1 LEDFDF
7 VSVKLLMS
15 WDILPGQEKT
25 YFDFVMQTFA
35 PGMVKLGLQPT
46 EAWYTLFGDA
56 PQILTGGVTDSVDKM
71 REILDSVEWDELK
84 SDLLEYVTNFQFKVV
99 PATGR
104 FQL

>member
-1 LEDFDF
+1 

-46 EAWYTLFGDA
+46 EAWYTLYGDA
-56 PQILTGGVTDSVDKM
+56 PQILTGGVTDSVEKM
-71 REILDSVEWDELK
+71 HQILESDEWEDLK
-84 SDLLEYVTNFQFKVV
+84 GDLLEYVINFQYKVV

-104 FQL
+104 FQM

>member
-1 LEDFDF
+1 

-35 PGMVKLGLQPT
+35 PGMIKLGLQPT
-46 EAWYTLFGDA
+46 EAWYTLYGEA
-56 PQILTGGVTDSVDKM
+56 PQILTGGVA
-71 REILDSVEWDELK
+71 DSVEKMHEILESDEWKDLK
-84 SDLLEYVTNFQFKVV
+84 GDLLEYVINFQYKVV

-104 FQL
+104 FQM